1 MCSFRFFYLCKRLSV
16 NVNLCELAVPPF
28 SCLENPWHAIRPVT
42 DKYLMILLAQANS
55 QVSKSHLYFTSH
67 PKENT
72 VPLSV
77 VRVLKCNR
85 NLRKEPNAN
94 DSCKSEKKEKK
105 KEPKTLRFP
114 LSGNKMS
121 RFCIQNKVP
130 HRKHLGSD
138 KHVKKI
144 DKHIKKTTKY
154 WKK

>member
-1 MCSFRFFYLCKRLSV
+1 MQQESKERAK
-16 NVNLCELAVPPF
+16 CEWLVQK
-28 SCLENPWHAIRPVT
+28 W
-42 DKYLMILLAQANS
+42 
-55 QVSKSHLYFTSH
+55 
-67 PKENT
+67 
-72 VPLSV
+72 
-77 VRVLKCNR
+77 
-85 NLRKEPNAN
+85 
-94 DSCKSEKKEKK
+94 KKEKK
-105 KEPKTLRFP
+105 KEPKTLGFP

>member
-1 MCSFRFFYLCKRLSV
+1 MTCNKARHWQVPNDPSGSGKQSSFQIPSV
-16 NVNLCELAVPPF
+16 FHQSPQGKHSSTVSGYSFEMQQESKERAKCEWLVQK
-28 SCLENPWHAIRPVT
+28 W
-42 DKYLMILLAQANS
+42 K
-55 QVSKSHLYFTSH
+55 
-67 PKENT
+67 KEN
-72 VPLSV
+72 
-77 VRVLKCNR
+77 
-85 NLRKEPNAN
+85 
-94 DSCKSEKKEKK
+94 K